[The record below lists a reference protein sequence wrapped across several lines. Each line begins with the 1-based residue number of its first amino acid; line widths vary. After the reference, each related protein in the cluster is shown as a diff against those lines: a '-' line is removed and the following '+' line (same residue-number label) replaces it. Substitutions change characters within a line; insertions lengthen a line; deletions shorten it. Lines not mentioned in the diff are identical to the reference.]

1 MVIRRILCP
10 IDFSEFS
17 TRAYR
22 HALSVAEHYTSRLIA
37 LHIVELWKY
46 PYADYG
52 ASEGDYANVS
62 RVLHEGGEIQLEK
75 FIGNHPHETIRPE
88 LKVEQGVAADRILAT
103 ARELDASL
111 VIMGTHGHRGVDRLM
126 FGTTTDRVMRRSACP
141 VLAVC
146 QYPQTDDDPKHAHT
160 PHHVYRVLY
169 CTDFS
174 ESSAA
179 ALAWAVSVAEEYSAE
194 LTLLHVIEDESDSA
208 KVEKFTLE
216 AKDRLQS
223 LIAEPPANIRIK
235 IMVRSGK
242 TYREIIQH
250 SAEAQIDL
258 VAMGV
263 RGRGAVDLAVFGST
277 TYRVIQ
283 LGCCPV
289 LVVHI

>member
-1 MVIRRILCP
+1 MLIRSILCP

-22 HALSVAEHYTSRLIA
+22 HALSVAEHYKSRLIA
-37 LHIVELWKY
+37 LHVVELWKY

-52 ASEGDYANVS
+52 ATEGDYANVS
-62 RVLHEGGEIQLEK
+62 RALHEGGKIQLEK
-75 FIGNHPHETIRPE
+75 FIRNHPHETIQPE
-88 LKVEQGVAADRILAT
+88 LKVEQGVAADRILGI
-103 ARELDASL
+103 ARELEASL
-111 VIMGTHGHRGVDRLM
+111 IIMGTHGHRGIDRLM
-126 FGTTTDRVMRRSACP
+126 LGTTTDRVMRRSGCP

-146 QYPQTDDDPKHAHT
+146 QYPQTDEDPKQAHT

-174 ESSAA
+174 ENSDAA
-179 ALAWAVSVAEEYSAE
+179 VTWAISVAAEYSAE
-194 LTLLHVIEDESDSA
+194 LTLLHVIEEDSDSA
-208 KVEKFTLE
+208 KAEKLALG
-216 AKDRLQS
+216 AKDRLQT
-223 LIAEPPANIRIK
+223 LISDPPANIRIK
-235 IMVRSGK
+235 IVVRSGK
-242 TYREIIQH
+242 PYRQIIQH

-258 VAMGV
+258 VAVGV